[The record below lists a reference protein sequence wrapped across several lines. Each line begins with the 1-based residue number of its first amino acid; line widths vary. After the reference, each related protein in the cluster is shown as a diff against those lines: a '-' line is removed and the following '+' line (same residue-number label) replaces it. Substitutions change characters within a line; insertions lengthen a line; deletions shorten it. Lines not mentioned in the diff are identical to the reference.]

1 MYRVILFVLMIAPEL
16 LAAQIINSSHSNQN
30 DILIIFQMNSDQIGS
45 STEIDLKS
53 DKFKLHELTGGDSL
67 LVEAKTDSIFYSIEP
82 SFIEEIIV
90 IKNSYDEINHYSSK
104 NYNGVVIV
112 KFKNKDQFLSIICI
126 K

>member
-1 MYRVILFVLMIAPEL
+1 MIAPEL

-30 DILIIFQMNSDQIGS
+30 DILIIFQMNSNQIGS

-112 KFKNKDQFLSIICI
+112 KFKNKDQFLSIICN

>member
-104 NYNGVVIV
+104 IYNGVVIV
-112 KFKNKDQFLSIICI
+112 KFKNKDQFLSIICN

>member
-1 MYRVILFVLMIAPEL
+1 MYRVIFFVLMIAPEL

-82 SFIEEIIV
+82 FFIEEIIV

-112 KFKNKDQFLSIICI
+112 KFKNKDQFLSIICN

>member
-30 DILIIFQMNSDQIGS
+30 DILIIFQMNSNQIGS

-112 KFKNKDQFLSIICI
+112 KFKNKDQFLSIICN

>member
-112 KFKNKDQFLSIICI
+112 KFKNKDQFLSIICN

>member
-82 SFIEEIIV
+82 FFIEEIIV

-112 KFKNKDQFLSIICI
+112 KFKNKDQFLSIICN